1 MSYLNNMS
9 AIRVLPIVLGLLG
22 ACVTQGDDGGGYY
35 GGGGGDPGWGT
46 GTGGGGGEPS
56 SWCEADSD
64 CASAGSGQVCAR
76 DGECL
81 DPSEVH
87 TIHVNWTVS
96 EQPASAT
103 TCGNAP
109 DLMLTFYDGDVG
121 DPDGYEFGFA
131 PVPCVEGKFT
141 IDKMPL
147 VYTSVDL
154 VRNDDGTGGSN
165 GVFDANGDVSL
176 DLPY

>member
-1 MSYLNNMS
+1 MSYLNHMS

-22 ACVTQGDDGGGYY
+22 ACVTPGDDDGGYY

-56 SWCEADSD
+56 SWCEADTD
-64 CASAGSGQVCAR
+64 CVGSGQVCAR

-81 DPSEVH
+81 DSSGVR

-96 EQPASAT
+96 GQPASAAA
-103 TCGNAP
+103 CVNAP
-109 DLMLTFYDGDVG
+109 DLMLTFFDGAVG

-131 PVPCVEGKFT
+131 PVPCPEGKFT

-147 VYTSVDL
+147 VYTGIDL
-154 VRNDDGTGGSN
+154 VRNGDETGGSD
-165 GVFDANGDVSL
+165 GVFDALGDVSL
-176 DLPY
+176 DLAY